1 MIVTEKWTNIYTHKV
16 LEENKAVLHRKRQVR
31 INVNLNYRINVN
43 LNYRF
48 SCKGQIYIDTKMGI

>member
-31 INVNLNYRINVN
+31 NQCQPKLQNQCQPKLQV
-43 LNYRF
+43 
-48 SCKGQIYIDTKMGI
+48 